1 MNELNKHLTQEPRSS
16 TFFRSDV
23 IDAAESVNWAALEH
37 AGKDNERYSNFLLAV
52 AEEISQYARE
62 V

>member
-1 MNELNKHLTQEPRSS
+1 MSELTKYLTQEPRSS
-16 TFFRSDV
+16 AFFRSDV
-23 IDAAESVNWAALEH
+23 IDAAEKVNYYALEH

-52 AEEISQYARE
+52 AEEIGQYARE